1 MKYNQLTQ
9 KQELEVAADVIE
21 YLKGR
26 GVEGIQGACILKTS
40 ATHIE
45 NRLVAQTFF
54 NAMQK
59 SLT

>member
-1 MKYNQLTQ
+1 MSNNQLTQ
-9 KQELEVAADVIE
+9 KQELEVSADVIE

-26 GVEGIQGACILKTS
+26 GVEGIQAACILKTS

>member
-1 MKYNQLTQ
+1 MSNNQLTQ

-26 GVEGIQGACILKTS
+26 GVEGIQAACILKTS
-40 ATHIE
+40 ANHVE
-45 NRLVAQTFF
+45 NRLAAQAFF

>member
-1 MKYNQLTQ
+1 MSNNQLNQ

-26 GVEGIQGACILKTS
+26 GVEGIQAACILKTS

-45 NRLVAQTFF
+45 NRLAALAFL